1 MTASTINMA
10 AILKTIFPSGLP
22 KDATYKD
29 NPLLAL
35 MPKATDFYG
44 EDAKAPL
51 KYAPNAGRSSTFA
64 TAQSNSTNVK
74 NVAFRYS
81 RVSDYAVARITNELI
96 LASKNNS
103 GAFVSALKQ
112 EIDSAQLNVSN
123 SAAQAVYGNGSGVIG
138 QLAAS
143 TTLASTTIQLRNIED
158 IVFFEVDYK
167 IKLSAANGGGS
178 VRSGV
183 LTVVGVD
190 RELGTVTVDANIST
204 AIPAA
209 TVNDY
214 ISVEGDYDKKMKGL
228 GAWIPSIAP
237 SIGDNFFGVDRSV
250 DVTRLAGFR
259 GDLSSLPIE
268 EALIQGGMKIGR
280 DGGKVD
286 HVFMSFQKYAD
297 LTKSLGSK
305 VQFVD
310 ILAKDANIGFQG
322 VKVNLGK
329 SIATVIPDRN
339 CPDNKMFMLQLDSWK
354 LHSLEGMPMI
364 LDMDGLKMLRVSN
377 DDAAEIRVGYYAQIA
392 CNWPG
397 ANGQF
402 SI

>member
-74 NVAFRYS
+74 NVAFRYT

-123 SAAQAVYGNGSGVIG
+123 SAAQAVYGSGSGKIG
-138 QLAAS
+138 QIGSA
-143 TTLASTTIQLRNIED
+143 TTIGSNVIKLANPED
-158 IVFFEVDYK
+158 VVFFEVDYVLQ
-167 IKLSAANGGGS
+167 LSATDGGGS
-178 VRSGV
+178 LKSGL
-183 LTVVGVD
+183 LTVTGVD
-190 RELGTVTVDANIST
+190 RENGWVYLSGNIT
-204 AIPAA
+204 AGVA
-209 TVNDY
+209 TASVGDY
-214 ISVEGDYDKKMKGL
+214 IFIQGDYDKKMKGL
-228 GAWIPSIAP
+228 AAWLPAVAP
-237 SIGDNFFGVDRSV
+237 TAGDNFFGVDRSA

-259 GDLSSLPIE
+259 GDLSALPIE

-297 LTKSLGSK
+297 LTKALGSK

-310 ILAKDANIGFQG
+310 IMAKDANIGFQG

-339 CPDNKMFMLQLDSWK
+339 CPDNKMAMLQLDSWK

-377 DDAAEIRVGYYAQIA
+377 DDAAEIRVGYYAQI
-392 CNWPG
+392 CTNWPG
-397 ANGQF
+397 ANGFFQ
-402 SI
+402 I

>member
-228 GAWIPSIAP
+228 GAWIPSVAP
-237 SIGDNFFGVDRSV
+237 TIGDSFFGVDRSV

-354 LHSLEGMPMI
+354 VHSLEGMPMI

>member
-1 MTASTINMA
+1 MTATTINMA

-51 KYAPNAGRSSTFA
+51 KYAPNAGRSSTFS

-74 NVAFRYS
+74 NVAFRYI
-81 RVSDYAVARITNELI
+81 RKSDYAVARITNELI

-123 SAAQAVYGNGSGVIG
+123 SAAQAVYGNGSGCIG
-138 QLAAS
+138 QISSA
-143 TTLASTTIQLRNIED
+143 TTLASTLIKLANPED
-158 IVFFEVDYK
+158 IVFFEVDYR

-178 VRSGV
+178 VKSGV
-183 LTVVGVD
+183 LTVVAVD
-190 RELGTVTVDANIST
+190 RELGTINVDQNISSGVAT
-204 AIPAA
+204 AALG
-209 TVNDY
+209 DF
-214 ISVEGDYDKKMKGL
+214 ISIEGDYDKKMAGL
-228 GAWIPSIAP
+228 AAWLPAVAP
-237 SIGDNFFGVDRSV
+237 TSGDNFFGVDRSL

-259 GDLSSLPIE
+259 GDLSALPIE

-305 VQFVD
+305 VQYVD
-310 ILAKDANIGFQG
+310 VMAKDAGIGFQG

-354 LHSLEGMPMI
+354 VHSLEGMPMI

>member
-1 MTASTINMA
+1 MTATTINMA

-51 KYAPNAGRSSTFA
+51 KYAPNAGRSSTFS

-74 NVAFRYS
+74 NVAFRYI
-81 RVSDYAVARITNELI
+81 RKSDYAVARITNELI

-123 SAAQAVYGNGSGVIG
+123 SAAQAVYGNGSGCIG
-138 QLAAS
+138 QIASS
-143 TTLASTTIQLRNIED
+143 TTLASTLIKLANPED
-158 IVFFEVDYK
+158 IVFFEVDYR
-167 IKLSAANGGGS
+167 IKLSASNGGGS
-178 VRSGV
+178 VKSGV
-183 LTVVGVD
+183 LTVVAVD
-190 RELGTVTVDANIST
+190 RELGTITVDQNISSGVAT
-204 AIPAA
+204 AALG
-209 TVNDY
+209 DF
-214 ISVEGDYDKKMKGL
+214 ISIEGDYDKKMAGMA
-228 GAWIPSIAP
+228 AWLPAVAP
-237 SIGDNFFGVDRSV
+237 TSGDNFFGVDRSL

-259 GDLSSLPIE
+259 GDLSALPIE

-305 VQFVD
+305 VQYVD
-310 ILAKDANIGFQG
+310 VMAKDAGIGFQG

-354 LHSLEGMPMI
+354 VHSLEGMPMI

>member
-1 MTASTINMA
+1 MTATTINMA

-51 KYAPNAGRSSTFA
+51 KYAPNAGRSSTFS

-74 NVAFRYS
+74 NVAFRYQ
-81 RVSDYAVARITNELI
+81 RKSDYAVARITNELI

-123 SAAQAVYGNGSGVIG
+123 SAAQAVYGNGSGCIG
-138 QLAAS
+138 QIAAS
-143 TTLASTTIQLRNIED
+143 TTLASTLIQLANPED
-158 IVFFEVDYK
+158 IVFFEVDYR
-167 IKLSAANGGGS
+167 IKLSATNGGGS
-178 VRSGV
+178 VKSGV
-183 LTVVGVD
+183 LTVVAVD
-190 RELGTVTVDANIST
+190 RELGTITVDQNISSGVAT
-204 AIPAA
+204 ASLG
-209 TVNDY
+209 DF
-214 ISVEGDYDKKMKGL
+214 ISIEGDYDKKMSGL
-228 GAWIPSIAP
+228 AAWIPSVAP
-237 SIGDNFFGVDRSV
+237 TSGDNFFGVDRSL

-259 GDLSSLPIE
+259 GDLSALPIE

-305 VQFVD
+305 VQYVD
-310 ILAKDANIGFQG
+310 IMAKDAGIGFQG

-377 DDAAEIRVGYYAQIA
+377 DDAAEIRVGYYCQMA

-397 ANGQF
+397 ANGAF

>member
-44 EDAKAPL
+44 DDTKAPL

-74 NVAFRYS
+74 NVAYRYS

-143 TTLASTTIQLRNIED
+143 TTLASTLIQLRNIED
-158 IVFFEVDYK
+158 VVFFEVDYR
-167 IKLSAANGGGS
+167 IKLSAAAGGGS
-178 VRSGV
+178 VRSGL
-183 LTVVGVD
+183 LTVVAVD

-204 AIPAA
+204 SIPAA

-214 ISVEGDYDKKMKGL
+214 ISIEGDYDKKMKGL
-228 GAWIPSIAP
+228 AAWVPAVAP
-237 SIGDNFFGVDRSV
+237 TTGDNFFGVDRSV

-259 GDLSSLPIE
+259 GDLSTLPIE

-354 LHSLEGMPMI
+354 VHSLEGMPMI

>member
-1 MTASTINMA
+1 MTANVINMS
-10 AILKTIFPSGLP
+10 AILKTIYPSGLP

-29 NPLLAL
+29 NPLMAL
-35 MPKATDFYG
+35 MANPTDFYG

-51 KYAPNAGRSSTFA
+51 IYAPNAGRSSTFS
-64 TAQSNSTNVK
+64 TAQSNSSNVK
-74 NVAFRYS
+74 SVAFRYT
-81 RVSDYAVARITNELI
+81 RASDYAVAKITNELI
-96 LASKNNS
+96 LASKNNP
-103 GAFVSALKQ
+103 GAFVSELKL
-112 EIDSAQLNVSN
+112 EIDKAHQNITN
-123 SAAQAVYGNGSGVIG
+123 SAAQAMYGNGSGVIG

-143 TTLASTTIQLRNIED
+143 TTLASTTLPLRDPETV
-158 IVFFEVDYK
+158 VFFEEGYK
-167 IKLSAANGGGS
+167 LKLSATNGGGS

-183 LTVVGVD
+183 LTVTGVD
-190 RELGTVTVDANIST
+190 RENGVLTVDANIST
-204 AIPAA
+204 SVAAA

-214 ISVEGDYDKKMKGL
+214 ISIEGDYDSKMKGL
-228 GAWIPSIAP
+228 AAWIPETAP
-237 SIGDNFFGVDRSV
+237 TSGDNFFGVDRSR

-259 GDLSSLPIE
+259 GDLSALPIE

-280 DGGKVD
+280 DGGKVS
-286 HVFMSFQKYAD
+286 HVFMDFQKYAD

-305 VQFVD
+305 AQYVD
-310 ILAKDANIGFQG
+310 VVAKDANIGFQG

-339 CPDNKMFMLQLDSWK
+339 CPSNKMAMLQLDSWK
-354 LHSLEGMPMI
+354 LHSLESMPMI

-397 ANGQF
+397 ANGIF
-402 SI
+402 TI

>member
-1 MTASTINMA
+1 MTATTINMA

-51 KYAPNAGRSSTFA
+51 KYAPNAGRSSTFS

-74 NVAFRYS
+74 NVAYRYA
-81 RVSDYAVARITNELI
+81 RKSDYAVARITNELI

-123 SAAQAVYGNGSGVIG
+123 SAAQAVYGNGSGCIG
-138 QLAAS
+138 QISSA
-143 TTLASTTIQLRNIED
+143 TTLASPTIKLANPED
-158 IVFFEVDYK
+158 IVFFEVDYR
-167 IKLSAANGGGS
+167 IKLSVANGGGS
-178 VRSGV
+178 VKAGV
-183 LTVVGVD
+183 LTVIAVD
-190 RELGTVTVDANIST
+190 RELGFITVDQNISAGVAT
-204 AIPAA
+204 AALG
-209 TVNDY
+209 DF
-214 ISVEGDYDKKMKGL
+214 ISIEGDYDKKMSGL
-228 GAWIPSIAP
+228 AAWLPSVAP
-237 SIGDNFFGVDRSV
+237 TSGDNFFGVDRSL

-259 GDLSSLPIE
+259 GDLSALPIE

-305 VQFVD
+305 VQYVD
-310 ILAKDANIGFQG
+310 VMAKDAGIGFQG

-339 CPDNKMFMLQLDSWK
+339 CPDSKMFMLQLDSWK
-354 LHSLEGMPMI
+354 VHSLEGMPMI

-397 ANGQF
+397 ANGAF

>member
-1 MTASTINMA
+1 MTATTINMA

-51 KYAPNAGRSSTFA
+51 KYAPNAGRSSTFS

-74 NVAFRYS
+74 NVAFRYI
-81 RVSDYAVARITNELI
+81 RKSDYAVARITNELI

-123 SAAQAVYGNGSGVIG
+123 SAAQAVYGNGSGCIG
-138 QLAAS
+138 QISSA
-143 TTLASTTIQLRNIED
+143 TTLASTLIKLANPED
-158 IVFFEVDYK
+158 IVFFEVDYR
-167 IKLSAANGGGS
+167 IKLSASNGGGS
-178 VRSGV
+178 VKSGV
-183 LTVVGVD
+183 LTVVAVD
-190 RELGTVTVDANIST
+190 RELGTITVDQNISSGVAT
-204 AIPAA
+204 AALG
-209 TVNDY
+209 DF
-214 ISVEGDYDKKMKGL
+214 ISIEGDYDKKMAGMA
-228 GAWIPSIAP
+228 AWLPAVAP
-237 SIGDNFFGVDRSV
+237 TSGDNFFGVDRSL

-259 GDLSSLPIE
+259 GDLSALPIE

-305 VQFVD
+305 VQYVD
-310 ILAKDANIGFQG
+310 VMAKDAGIGFQG

-354 LHSLEGMPMI
+354 VHSLEGMPMI

>member
-1 MTASTINMA
+1 MTATTINMA
-10 AILKTIFPSGLP
+10 AILKTLYPSGLP

-74 NVAFRYS
+74 NVAFRYT
-81 RVSDYAVARITNELI
+81 RASDYAVARITNELI

-112 EIDSAQLNVSN
+112 EIDSAQLNVTN
-123 SAAQAVYGNGSGVIG
+123 SAAQALYGNGSGVIG
-138 QLAAS
+138 QLDS
-143 TTLASTTIQLRNIED
+143 TTTLASTLIKLRNPED
-158 IVFFEVDYK
+158 VVFFEVDYRL
-167 IKLSAANGGGS
+167 KLSATNGGGS

-183 LTVVGVD
+183 MTVVAVD
-190 RELGTVTVDANIST
+190 RELGQVTVDANIST
-204 AIPAA
+204 SIPAA
-209 TVNDY
+209 TVNDF
-214 ISVEGDYDKKMKGL
+214 ISIEGDYDKKMKGL
-228 GAWIPSIAP
+228 AGWLPAVAP
-237 SIGDNFFGVDRSV
+237 TSGDNWFGVDRSV

-259 GDLSSLPIE
+259 GNLSALPIE

-297 LTKSLGSK
+297 LTKALGSK

-310 ILAKDANIGFQG
+310 VIAKDANIGFQG

-339 CPDNKMFMLQLDSWK
+339 CPDDKMQMLQLDMWK

-377 DDAAEIRVGYYAQIA
+377 DDAAEIRVGYYAQIVSY
-392 CNWPG
+392 WPG
-397 ANGQF
+397 SSGSF
-402 SI
+402 II

>member
-1 MTASTINMA
+1 MTATTINMA

-64 TAQSNSTNVK
+64 TAQNNSTNVK
-74 NVAFRYS
+74 NVAFRYT

-138 QLAAS
+138 QLSAS
-143 TTLASTTIQLRNIED
+143 TTLASTTIILRNIED
-158 IVFFEVDYK
+158 VVFFEVDYK
-167 IKLSAANGGGS
+167 LKLSATNGGGS
-178 VRSGV
+178 VRTGV
-183 LTVVGVD
+183 LTVVAVD
-190 RELGTVTVDANIST
+190 RENGLITVDQNIST
-204 AIPAA
+204 GISAA

-214 ISVEGDYDKKMKGL
+214 ISIEGDYDKKMKGL
-228 GAWIPSIAP
+228 AAWIPATAP
-237 SIGDNFFGVDRSV
+237 TTGDNFFGVDRSV

-280 DGGKVD
+280 DGGRVD
-286 HVFMSFQKYAD
+286 HVFMSFQRYGD
-297 LTKSLGSK
+297 LTKALGSK
-305 VQFVD
+305 VQYVD
-310 ILAKDANIGFQG
+310 VMAKDANIGFQG

-339 CPDNKMFMLQLDSWK
+339 CPDNKMAMLQLDSWK

-377 DDAAEIRVGYYAQIA
+377 DDAAEIRVGYYAQTA

-397 ANGQF
+397 ANGVF
-402 SI
+402 TL

>member
-1 MTASTINMA
+1 MTASVINMA
-10 AILKTIFPSGLP
+10 AILKTIYPSGLP

-51 KYAPNAGRSSTFA
+51 KYAPNAGRSSTFS

-74 NVAFRYS
+74 NVAFRYT
-81 RVSDYAVARITNELI
+81 RNSDYAVARVTNELI
-96 LASKNNS
+96 LASKNNG
-103 GAFVSALKQ
+103 GAFISALKQ
-112 EIDSAQLNVSN
+112 EIDSAQLNITN
-123 SAAQAVYGNGSGVIG
+123 SAAQAMYGNGSGVIG

-143 TTLASTTIQLRNIED
+143 TVLASTSLPLRSPD
-158 IVFFEVDYK
+158 DVVFFEVGYK
-167 IKLSAANGGGS
+167 IKLSATNGGGS
-178 VRSGV
+178 VKAGV
-183 LTVVGVD
+183 LTVTAID
-190 RELGTVTVDANIST
+190 RETGVLTVDQNIST
-204 AIPAA
+204 AIATA
-209 TVNDY
+209 TVNDF
-214 ISVEGDYDKKMKGL
+214 ISIEGDYDSKMKGL
-228 GAWIPSIAP
+228 AAWIPQVAP
-237 SIGDNFFGVDRSV
+237 TTGDNFFGVDRSL

-305 VQFVD
+305 VQYVD
-310 ILAKDANIGFQG
+310 VIAKDANIGFQG

-339 CPDNKMFMLQLDSWK
+339 CPENQMKMLQLDSWK

-397 ANGQF
+397 ANGSF
-402 SI
+402 IV

>member
-1 MTASTINMA
+1 MTATTINMA

-64 TAQSNSTNVK
+64 TAQNNSTNVK
-74 NVAFRYS
+74 NVAYRYQ
-81 RVSDYAVARITNELI
+81 RTSDYAVARITNELI

-123 SAAQAVYGNGSGVIG
+123 SAAQAVYGNGSGCIG

-143 TTLASTTIQLRNIED
+143 VTLASTSIQLRNIED
-158 IVFFEVDYK
+158 VVFFEVDYK

-178 VRSGV
+178 VRAGV
-183 LTVVGVD
+183 LTVVAVD
-190 RELGTVTVDANIST
+190 RESGIVTVDANIST
-204 AIPAA
+204 AIPTA
-209 TVNDY
+209 TVNDF
-214 ISVEGDYDKKMKGL
+214 ISIEGDYDKKMKGL
-228 GAWIPSIAP
+228 AAWLPSVAP
-237 SIGDNFFGVDRSV
+237 TSGDNFFGVDRSV

-259 GDLSSLPIE
+259 GDLSALPIE

-305 VQFVD
+305 VQYVD
-310 ILAKDANIGFQG
+310 VIAKDASIGFQG

-339 CPDNKMFMLQLDSWK
+339 CPDNKMSMLQLDSW
-354 LHSLEGMPMI
+354 
-364 LDMDGLKMLRVSN
+364 
-377 DDAAEIRVGYYAQIA
+377 
-392 CNWPG
+392 
-397 ANGQF
+397 
-402 SI
+402 

>member
-354 LHSLEGMPMI
+354 VHSLEGMPMI

>member
-1 MTASTINMA
+1 MTASIINMA

-64 TAQSNSTNVK
+64 TAQENSTNVK

-81 RVSDYAVARITNELI
+81 RKSDYAVARITNELI

-143 TTLASTTIQLRNIED
+143 TNLASTTIQLRNIED

-183 LTVVGVD
+183 LTVEGVD
-190 RELGTVTVDANIST
+190 RELGTITVDANIST

-228 GAWIPSIAP
+228 GAWIPSVAP
-237 SIGDNFFGVDRSV
+237 TIGDSFFSVDRSK
-250 DVTRLAGFR
+250 DVTRLSGFR

>member
-1 MTASTINMA
+1 MTATTINMA
-10 AILKTIFPSGLP
+10 AILKTLYPSGLP

-74 NVAFRYS
+74 NVAFRYT
-81 RVSDYAVARITNELI
+81 RASDYAVARITNELI

-112 EIDSAQLNVSN
+112 EIDSAQLNVTN
-123 SAAQAVYGNGSGVIG
+123 SAAQALYGNGSGVIG
-138 QLAAS
+138 QLDA
-143 TTLASTTIQLRNIED
+143 TTVLASTLIKLRNPED
-158 IVFFEVDYK
+158 VVFFEVDYRL
-167 IKLSAANGGGS
+167 KLSATNGGGS

-183 LTVVGVD
+183 MTVVAVD
-190 RELGTVTVDANIST
+190 RELGQVTVDANIST
-204 AIPAA
+204 SIAAA
-209 TVNDY
+209 TVNDF
-214 ISVEGDYDKKMKGL
+214 ISIEGDYDKKMKGL
-228 GAWIPSIAP
+228 AGWLPAVAP
-237 SIGDNFFGVDRSV
+237 TSGDNWFGVDRSV

-259 GDLSSLPIE
+259 GNLSALPIE

-297 LTKSLGSK
+297 LTKALGSK

-310 ILAKDANIGFQG
+310 VIAKDANIGFQG

-339 CPDNKMFMLQLDSWK
+339 CPDDKMQMLQLDMWK

-377 DDAAEIRVGYYAQIA
+377 DDAAEIRVGYYAQIVSY
-392 CNWPG
+392 WPG
-397 ANGQF
+397 SSGSF
-402 SI
+402 TI

>member
-1 MTASTINMA
+1 MTATTINMA

-64 TAQSNSTNVK
+64 TAQNNSTNVK
-74 NVAFRYS
+74 NVAYRYT

-112 EIDSAQLNVSN
+112 EIDSSQLNVSN
-123 SAAQAVYGNGSGVIG
+123 SAAQAVYGNGSGCIG

-143 TTLASTTIQLRNIED
+143 VTLASTLITLRNIED

-167 IKLSAANGGGS
+167 LKLSATNGGGS

-183 LTVVGVD
+183 LEVVAVD
-190 RELGTVTVDANIST
+190 RELGTITVNANIST

-209 TVNDY
+209 TVNDF
-214 ISVEGDYDKKMKGL
+214 ISIEGDYDKKMKGMA
-228 GAWIPSIAP
+228 AWLPAVAP
-237 SIGDNFFGVDRSV
+237 TAGDNFFGVDRSV

-259 GDLSSLPIE
+259 GDLSALPIE

-297 LTKSLGSK
+297 LTKSLGAK
-305 VQFVD
+305 VQYVD
-310 ILAKDANIGFQG
+310 VIAKDASIGFQG

-339 CPDNKMFMLQLDSWK
+339 CPDSKMFMLQLDSWK
-354 LHSLEGMPMI
+354 IHSLEGMPMI

-377 DDAAEIRVGYYAQIA
+377 DDAAEIRVGYYAQVA

>member
-1 MTASTINMA
+1 MTATTINMA

-51 KYAPNAGRSSTFA
+51 KYAPNAGRSSTFS

-74 NVAFRYS
+74 NVAYRYA
-81 RVSDYAVARITNELI
+81 RKSDYAVARITNELI

-123 SAAQAVYGNGSGVIG
+123 SAAQAVYGNGSGCIG
-138 QLAAS
+138 QISSA
-143 TTLASTTIQLRNIED
+143 TTLASTTIKLANPED
-158 IVFFEVDYK
+158 IVFFEVDYR
-167 IKLSAANGGGS
+167 IKLSVANGGGS
-178 VRSGV
+178 VKSGV
-183 LTVVGVD
+183 LTVVAVD
-190 RELGTVTVDANIST
+190 RELGFITVDQNIST
-204 AIPAA
+204 GVATAA
-209 TVNDY
+209 LGDF
-214 ISVEGDYDKKMKGL
+214 ISIEGDYDKKMSGL
-228 GAWIPSIAP
+228 AAWLPSVAP
-237 SIGDNFFGVDRSV
+237 TSGDNFFGVDRSL

-259 GDLSSLPIE
+259 GDLSALPIE

-305 VQFVD
+305 VQYVD
-310 ILAKDANIGFQG
+310 VMAKDAGIGFQG

-339 CPDNKMFMLQLDSWK
+339 CPDSKMFMLQLDSWK
-354 LHSLEGMPMI
+354 VHSLEGMPMI

-377 DDAAEIRVGYYAQIA
+377 DDAAEIRVGYYAQVA

-397 ANGQF
+397 ANGAF

>member
-64 TAQSNSTNVK
+64 TAQENSTNVK

-81 RVSDYAVARITNELI
+81 RKSDYAVARITNELI

>member
-1 MTASTINMA
+1 MTATTINMA
-10 AILKTIFPSGLP
+10 AILKTLYPSGLP

-74 NVAFRYS
+74 NVAFRYT
-81 RVSDYAVARITNELI
+81 RASDYAVARITNELI

-112 EIDSAQLNVSN
+112 EIDSAQLNVTN
-123 SAAQAVYGNGSGVIG
+123 SAAQALYGNGSGVIG
-138 QLAAS
+138 QLDA
-143 TTLASTTIQLRNIED
+143 TTVLASTLIKLRNPED
-158 IVFFEVDYK
+158 VVFIEVDYK
-167 IKLSAANGGGS
+167 LKLSAANGGGS

-183 LTVVGVD
+183 MTVVAVD
-190 RELGTVTVDANIST
+190 RELGQVTVDANIST
-204 AIPAA
+204 SIAAA
-209 TVNDY
+209 TVNDF
-214 ISVEGDYDKKMKGL
+214 ISIEGDYDKKMKGL
-228 GAWIPSIAP
+228 SGWLPAVAP
-237 SIGDNFFGVDRSV
+237 TAGDNWFGVDRSV

-259 GDLSSLPIE
+259 GDLSALPIE

-297 LTKSLGSK
+297 LTKALGSK

-310 ILAKDANIGFQG
+310 VIAKDANIGFQG

-339 CPDNKMFMLQLDSWK
+339 CPDNKMQMLQLDMWK
-354 LHSLEGMPMI
+354 IHSLEGMPMI

-377 DDAAEIRVGYYAQIA
+377 DDSAEIRVGYYAQIA
-392 CNWPG
+392 SYWPG
-397 ANGQF
+397 SSGSF
-402 SI
+402 TI

>member
-1 MTASTINMA
+1 MTASVLNMA
-10 AILKTIFPSGLP
+10 AILKTIYPQGLP

-51 KYAPNAGRSSTFA
+51 KYAPNAGRSSTFS
-64 TAQSNSTNVK
+64 TAQSNSSNVK
-74 NVAFRYS
+74 NVAFRYT
-81 RVSDYAVARITNELI
+81 RNSDYAVARVTNELI

-103 GAFVSALKQ
+103 GAFISGLKQ
-112 EIDSAQLNVSN
+112 EIDSAQLNITN
-123 SAAQAVYGNGSGVIG
+123 SAAQAMYGNGSGVIG

-143 TTLASTTIQLRNIED
+143 TTLASTTLPLRSPD
-158 IVFFEVDYK
+158 DVVFFEVGYK
-167 IKLSAANGGGS
+167 IKLSATNGGGA
-178 VRSGV
+178 VKAGV
-183 LTVVGVD
+183 LTIVAID
-190 RELGTVTVDANIST
+190 RETGVLTVDANIST
-204 AIPAA
+204 AIATA
-209 TVNDY
+209 TVNDF
-214 ISVEGDYDKKMKGL
+214 ISIEGDYDSKMKGL
-228 GAWIPSIAP
+228 AAWVPQTAP
-237 SIGDNFFGVDRSV
+237 TSGDNFFGVDRSL

-280 DGGKVD
+280 DGGKID

-305 VQFVD
+305 VQYVD
-310 ILAKDANIGFQG
+310 VIAKDANIGFQG

-339 CPDNKMFMLQLDSWK
+339 CPENQMKMLQLDSWK

-397 ANGQF
+397 ANGSF
-402 SI
+402 LV

>member
-1 MTASTINMA
+1 MTATTINMA

-51 KYAPNAGRSSTFA
+51 KYAPNAGRSSTFS

-74 NVAFRYS
+74 NVAFRYI
-81 RVSDYAVARITNELI
+81 RKSDYAVARITNELI

-123 SAAQAVYGNGSGVIG
+123 SAAQAVYGNGSGCIG
-138 QLAAS
+138 QISSA
-143 TTLASTTIQLRNIED
+143 TTLASTLIKLANPED
-158 IVFFEVDYK
+158 IVFFEVDYR
-167 IKLSAANGGGS
+167 IKLSVANGGGS
-178 VRSGV
+178 VKSGV
-183 LTVVGVD
+183 LTVVAVD
-190 RELGTVTVDANIST
+190 RELGTITVDQNIST
-204 AIPAA
+204 GVATAA
-209 TVNDY
+209 LGDF
-214 ISVEGDYDKKMKGL
+214 ISIEGDYDKKMAGMA
-228 GAWIPSIAP
+228 AWLPAVAP
-237 SIGDNFFGVDRSV
+237 TSGDNFFGVDRSL

-259 GDLSSLPIE
+259 GDLSALPIE

-305 VQFVD
+305 VQYVD
-310 ILAKDANIGFQG
+310 VMAKDAGIGFQG

-354 LHSLEGMPMI
+354 VHSLEGMPMI

>member
-1 MTASTINMA
+1 MTATTINMA
-10 AILKTIFPSGLP
+10 AILKTLYPSGLP

-35 MPKATDFYG
+35 MPKGTDFYG

-74 NVAFRYS
+74 NVAFRYT
-81 RVSDYAVARITNELI
+81 RASDYAVARITNELI

-112 EIDSAQLNVSN
+112 EIDSAQLNVTN
-123 SAAQAVYGNGSGVIG
+123 SAAQALYGNGSGVIG
-138 QLAAS
+138 QLD
-143 TTLASTTIQLRNIED
+143 TTTVLASTLIKLRNPED
-158 IVFFEVDYK
+158 VVFFEVDYRL
-167 IKLSAANGGGS
+167 KLSATNGGGS

-183 LTVVGVD
+183 MTVVAVD
-190 RELGTVTVDANIST
+190 RELGQVTVDANIST
-204 AIPAA
+204 LIAAA
-209 TVNDY
+209 TVNDF
-214 ISVEGDYDKKMKGL
+214 ISIEGDYDKKMKGL
-228 GAWIPSIAP
+228 SGWIPAVAP
-237 SIGDNFFGVDRSV
+237 TAGDNWFGVDRSV

-259 GDLSSLPIE
+259 GNLSALPIE

-297 LTKSLGSK
+297 LTKALGSK

-310 ILAKDANIGFQG
+310 VIAKDANIGFQG

-339 CPDNKMFMLQLDSWK
+339 CPDDKMQMLQLDMWK

-377 DDAAEIRVGYYAQIA
+377 DDAAEIRVGYYAQIVSY
-392 CNWPG
+392 WPG
-397 ANGQF
+397 SSGSF
-402 SI
+402 II

>member
-1 MTASTINMA
+1 MTATTINMA
-10 AILKTIFPSGLP
+10 AILKTLYPSGLP

-74 NVAFRYS
+74 NVAFRYT
-81 RVSDYAVARITNELI
+81 RASDYAVARITNELI

-112 EIDSAQLNVSN
+112 EIDSAQLNVTN
-123 SAAQAVYGNGSGVIG
+123 SAAQALYGNGSGVIG
-138 QLAAS
+138 QLDAT
-143 TTLASTTIQLRNIED
+143 TTLASTLIKLRNPED
-158 IVFFEVDYK
+158 VVFFEVDYRL
-167 IKLSAANGGGS
+167 KLSATNGGGS

-183 LTVVGVD
+183 MTVVAVD
-190 RELGTVTVDANIST
+190 RELGQVTVDANIST
-204 AIPAA
+204 SIAAA
-209 TVNDY
+209 TVNDF
-214 ISVEGDYDKKMKGL
+214 ISIEGDYDKKMKGL
-228 GAWIPSIAP
+228 SGWLPAVAP
-237 SIGDNFFGVDRSV
+237 TSGDNWFGVDRSV

-259 GDLSSLPIE
+259 GNLSALPIE

-297 LTKSLGSK
+297 LTKALGSK

-310 ILAKDANIGFQG
+310 VIAKDANIGFQG

-339 CPDNKMFMLQLDSWK
+339 CPDDKMQMLQLDMWK

-377 DDAAEIRVGYYAQIA
+377 DDAAEIRVGYYAQIVSY
-392 CNWPG
+392 WPG
-397 ANGQF
+397 SSGSF
-402 SI
+402 TI

>member
-64 TAQSNSTNVK
+64 TAQTNSTNVK

-96 LASKNNS
+96 LASKNNA

-138 QLAAS
+138 QLASS
-143 TTLASTTIQLRNIED
+143 TTLASTLIQLRNIED
-158 IVFFEVDYK
+158 VVFFEVDYR
-167 IKLSAANGGGS
+167 IKLSAAAGGGS

-183 LTVVGVD
+183 LTVVAVD
-190 RELGTVTVDANIST
+190 RELGTITVDANIST

-214 ISVEGDYDKKMKGL
+214 ISIEGDYDKKMKGL
-228 GAWIPSIAP
+228 AAWVPAVAP
-237 SIGDNFFGVDRSV
+237 TTGDSFFGVDRSV

-310 ILAKDANIGFQG
+310 ILAKDANINFQG

-354 LHSLEGMPMI
+354 VHSLEGMPMI

-392 CNWPG
+392 CCWPG

>member
-1 MTASTINMA
+1 MTATTINMA

-51 KYAPNAGRSSTFA
+51 KYAPNAGRSSTFS

-74 NVAFRYS
+74 NVAFRYA
-81 RVSDYAVARITNELI
+81 RKSDYAVARITNELI

-123 SAAQAVYGNGSGVIG
+123 SAAQAVYGNGSGCIG
-138 QLAAS
+138 QISSA
-143 TTLASTTIQLRNIED
+143 TTLASTTIKLSNPED
-158 IVFFEVDYK
+158 IVFFEVDYR
-167 IKLSAANGGGS
+167 IKLSATNGGGS
-178 VRSGV
+178 VKSGV
-183 LTVVGVD
+183 LTVVAVD
-190 RELGTVTVDANIST
+190 RELGYITVDQNISSGVAT
-204 AIPAA
+204 ASLG
-209 TVNDY
+209 DF
-214 ISVEGDYDKKMKGL
+214 ISIEGDYDKKMSGL
-228 GAWIPSIAP
+228 AAWLPSVAP
-237 SIGDNFFGVDRSV
+237 TSGDNFFGVDRSL

-259 GDLSSLPIE
+259 GDLSALPIE
-268 EALIQGGMKIGR
+268 EALIQGGMKISR

-286 HVFMSFQKYAD
+286 HVFVSFQKYAD

-305 VQFVD
+305 VQYVD
-310 ILAKDANIGFQG
+310 VMAKDAGIGFQG

-339 CPDNKMFMLQLDSWK
+339 CPDSKMFMLQLDSWK
-354 LHSLEGMPMI
+354 VHSLEGMPMI

-377 DDAAEIRVGYYAQIA
+377 DDAAEIRVGYYAQMA

-397 ANGQF
+397 ANGAF